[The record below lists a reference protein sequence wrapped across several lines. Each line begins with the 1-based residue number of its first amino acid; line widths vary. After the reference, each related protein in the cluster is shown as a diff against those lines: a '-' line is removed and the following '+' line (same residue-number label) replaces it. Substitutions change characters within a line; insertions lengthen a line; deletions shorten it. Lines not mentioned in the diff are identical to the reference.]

1 MSAARL
7 IALWR
12 RLGRSRQG
20 GVALEFAL
28 IAPLL
33 LTVTLGAL
41 ELAFIVYDFHAATE
55 ATRRGVRQAI
65 IATPVAALGNL
76 GGGVVTCASASQEA
90 VSCSPGSVR
99 SAQSFAAIV
108 QEIRAAAPFVAAAN
122 VRVSYQSS
130 GVVVDAAGTFVT
142 PLVTV
147 SLVNVRHDFVALGLI
162 PGMPSS
168 MTYPGFE
175 STRLAATA
183 PAT

>member
-1 MSAARL
+1 M
-7 IALWR
+7 
-12 RLGRSRQG
+12 
-20 GVALEFAL
+20 

-41 ELAFIVYDFHAATE
+41 ELAFVAYDFHAATE
-55 ATRRGVRQAI
+55 ATRRGARQAI
-65 IATPVAALGNL
+65 MATPVASLGNL
-76 GGGVVTCASASQEA
+76 GGGAITCAGAQNT

-108 QEIRAAAPFVAAAN
+108 QEIRAAAPFVLADN
-122 VRVSYQSS
+122 VRVSYRSS
-130 GVVVDAAGTFVT
+130 GVVVDAAGAFVT

-147 SLVNVRHDFVALGLI
+147 SLVNVRHEFVALRLI
-162 PGMPSS
+162 PGMPTS